1 MDPTRID
8 AELYTRTATEIR
20 RSQPALDPTTAFDM
34 SIELQ
39 NRQERERFHAAKVE
53 ELAKQ
58 VDDLTAKWQKLNAAV
73 AAAGEQLTQRP
84 WLRADIAEWKHAMDS
99 IEEDGAALKK
109 TLQGQENLLKAARK
123 ALKQLNDKNPIG
135 FDYTK
140 FERLKQDEAALN
152 IR

>member
-1 MDPTRID
+1 MDVSRID
-8 AELYTRTATEIR
+8 AELYARTAAEIR
-20 RSQPALDPTTAFDM
+20 RSQPALDRTSADDM
-34 SIELQ
+34 AIELK
-39 NRQERERFHAAKVE
+39 NRQEREQFHAAKVE
-53 ELAKQ
+53 ELGKQ

-84 WLRADIAEWKHAMDS
+84 WLRSDIAEWKREMDN